1 MTKAMERTRDVY
13 QFHFVN
19 LRQWYMSGD
28 DPEAFRQLTQRGDH
42 RFTDGFLPECYTDGC
57 EYRWIQGMVDSLL
70 WGDELH
76 YAVDVDGKAAG
87 CLNVSR
93 CGGVYSRTGILRLI
107 LLPEYC
113 GQGIGSQAVSM
124 AVRQALQC
132 YHDGEFVHK
141 GSFER
146 LQASVIGDN
155 PAAVRVLE
163 KNGFAYEGTV
173 RNGVRKGLEVMD
185 EKVYGIFLPEPSFN
199 TPALTAEMAERINLI
214 RKFFDEE

>member
-1 MTKAMERTRDVY
+1 MDHERDIYR
-13 QFHFVN
+13 FHFVK
-19 LRQWYMSGD
+19 LRQWCLSKRD
-28 DPEAFRQLTQRGDH
+28 REAFVELTQRGDH
-42 RFTDGFLPECYTDGC
+42 RLTDGWLPECYTEGC
-57 EYRWIQGMVDSLL
+57 ECRWIMGMVDSLL

-76 YAVDVDGKAAG
+76 YAIEVDGEAAG

-93 CGGVYSRTGILRLI
+93 CGGVYRRTGILRVI

-113 GQGIGSQAVSM
+113 GQGIGSQAVGM
-124 AVRQALQC
+124 AVREALQC

-173 RNGVRKGLEVMD
+173 RNGVSKGLEVMD
-185 EKVYGIFLPEPSFN
+185 EKVYGTLFPEPTSN
-199 TPALTAEMAERINLI
+199 TPELTAEMAERINLI